1 MGIDLK
7 AEFLAGAGKI
17 GSMFAVPA
25 DRVCDSMCL
34 PGVFA
39 CFGIPPTAA
48 AVFAGLPAG
57 V

>member
-17 GSMFAVPA
+17 GSMFAAPA
-25 DRVCDSMCL
+25 DRVWNSMYL
-34 PGVFA
+34 PGVSA
-39 CFGIPPTAA
+39 CFGIPPTAV

>member
-7 AEFLAGAGKI
+7 AVFLAAGSRI

-25 DRVCDSMCL
+25 DRVWNSMYL
-34 PGVFA
+34 PGVSS